1 MEITTH
7 CGISL
12 ITCDALRV
20 LVLFVQF
27 KKRENHLWRS
37 LTFRKVAGSAKS
49 NIPALVFHIFK
60 IVLNRAKRLHILT
73 GLRLIMFSM

>member
-27 KKRENHLWRS
+27 KKRENHLC
-37 LTFRKVAGSAKS
+37 RKVAGSAKS

-73 GLRLIMFSM
+73 GLRLIMFSV